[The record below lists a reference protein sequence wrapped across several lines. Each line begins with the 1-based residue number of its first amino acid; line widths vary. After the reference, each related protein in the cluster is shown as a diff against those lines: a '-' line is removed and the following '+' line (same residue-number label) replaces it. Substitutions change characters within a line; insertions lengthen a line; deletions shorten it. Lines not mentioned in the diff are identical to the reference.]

1 MKQLTVNQFK
11 AGLLYFFDQRTR
23 DLRIGEKLVLIN
35 ILALLEQIDIISKA
49 DIVKASDAKNT
60 TTYANIR
67 SLENKGYIQSIRGNQ
82 FYSLSYVSLTDKG
95 NLFASR
101 LRRILK
107 G

>member
-67 SLENKGYIQSIRGNQ
+67 SLGYIQSIRGNQ